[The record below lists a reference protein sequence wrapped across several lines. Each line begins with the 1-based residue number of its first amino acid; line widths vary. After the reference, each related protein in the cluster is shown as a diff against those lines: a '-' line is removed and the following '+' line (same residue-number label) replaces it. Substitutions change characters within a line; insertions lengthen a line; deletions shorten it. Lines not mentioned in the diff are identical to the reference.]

1 MEAVAGHPKRGPS
14 SAYEDTKV
22 KSEFVTLR
30 APTAFN
36 FAGLFLTDEIF
47 FDIVLHFRTGTGSAR
62 SEIFT
67 EFDRVARI

>member
-1 MEAVAGHPKRGPS
+1 
-14 SAYEDTKV
+14 
-22 KSEFVTLR
+22 VTLR